1 MLVNCQPSINCWSS
15 TLLATTSSSI
25 FPFSMSPFVRALMS
39 SCLPIAGRSL
49 AGIWFNSLR
58 LKWCTIPAPN
68 ESPRTLITVR
78 NRSLTQQGTVAKN
91 HKQSQF
97 INLYNN
103 SLKLRQCTYKNQSTA
118 IMSETSSAG
127 KPSVSSTITMVTTPA
142 CGIPAAPIL
151 AAVAVILHRRVYK
164 AIYFIFQKK
173 RSFYVW

>member
-1 MLVNCQPSINCWSS
+1 
-15 TLLATTSSSI
+15 
-25 FPFSMSPFVRALMS
+25 MSPSVRALMS

-49 AGIWFNSLR
+49 AGIWFNSLW
-58 LKWCTIPAPN
+58 LKWFTIPAPN

-91 HKQSQF
+91 HKQSRF
-97 INLYNN
+97 INFHNN

-151 AAVAVILHRRVYK
+151 AAVAVILYQSIQGDLFH
-164 AIYFIFQKK
+164 FSKK
-173 RSFYVW
+173 RFNFMFDNVEFT